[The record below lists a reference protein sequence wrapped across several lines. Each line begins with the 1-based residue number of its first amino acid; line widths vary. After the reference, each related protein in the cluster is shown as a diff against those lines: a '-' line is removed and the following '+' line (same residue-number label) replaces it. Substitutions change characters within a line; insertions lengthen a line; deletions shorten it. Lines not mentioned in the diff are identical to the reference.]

1 MITNQQIGRLID
13 DYINRGGASNVL
25 KRAWHGKY
33 IRGHA
38 PWNNEEDCYHIWLK
52 IVDDNIESLKSI
64 ATFDELYKA
73 VEKLKIK
80 GIGDL
85 TVYDTATMIGCPRQ
99 VYPTK
104 VYLHAGAAAGARA
117 LGIDAKEVDK
127 SAFVSLFPEFNKLN
141 PLQIEDFL
149 CIYKSHLSG
158 DADESK
164 LPNLCCMIPLEE
176 VLKEGK

>member
-25 KRAWHGKY
+25 NRAWRGKY

-38 PWNNEEDCYHIWLK
+38 PRNNEEDCYHIWLK
-52 IVDDNIESLKSI
+52 IVDDHIASLESIE
-64 ATFDELYKA
+64 TFDELYKA
-73 VEKLKIK
+73 IEELKIK

-85 TVYDTATMIGCPRQ
+85 TIYDTATMIGCHRQ

-117 LGIDAKEVDK
+117 LGIDVAVAEKNL
-127 SAFVSLFPEFNKLN
+127 FVSLFPAFDKLN
-141 PLQIEDFL
+141 ALQIEDFL

-158 DADESK
+158 EANESDK
-164 LPNLCCMIPLEE
+164 PEFCCIPIDI
-176 VLKEGK
+176 

>member
-25 KRAWHGKY
+25 NRAWRGKY

-38 PWNNEEDCYHIWLK
+38 PRNNEENCYHIWLK
-52 IVDDNIESLKSI
+52 IVDDHIASLESIE
-64 ATFDELYKA
+64 TFDELYKA
-73 VEKLKIK
+73 IEELKIK

-85 TVYDTATMIGCPRQ
+85 TIYDTATMIGCHRQ

-117 LGIDAKEVDK
+117 LGIDAAVVER
-127 SAFVSLFPEFNKLN
+127 SLFVSLFPAFDKLN
-141 PLQIEDFL
+141 ALQIEDFL
-149 CIYKSHLSG
+149 CIYKSHLQG
-158 DADESK
+158 IVDETIK
-164 LPNLCCMIPLEE
+164 PEFCCLSIED
-176 VLKEGK
+176 VIGK

>member
-1 MITNQQIGRLID
+1 MITNQKIGRMID

-25 KRAWHGKY
+25 KRAWRGKY

-38 PWNNEEDCYHIWLK
+38 PWNNEEDCYHNWLT
-52 IVDDNIESLKSI
+52 IVNDNIESLDSI

-85 TVYDTATMIGCPRQ
+85 TIYDTATLIGCPRKI
-99 VYPTK
+99 YPTK

-117 LGIDAKEVDK
+117 LGIDAAVVER
-127 SAFVSLFPEFNKLN
+127 SLFVSLFPAFDKLN
-141 PLQIEDFL
+141 ALQIEDFL
-149 CIYKSHLSG
+149 CIYKSHLQG
-158 DADESK
+158 IVDETIK
-164 LPNLCCMIPLEE
+164 PEFCCLLIED
-176 VLKEGK
+176 VIGK

>member
-25 KRAWHGKY
+25 KRAWHSKY

-52 IVDDNIESLKSI
+52 IVDDNIASLVSI
-64 ATFDELYKA
+64 ETFDELYKA

-85 TVYDTATMIGCPRQ
+85 TIYDTATMIGCPHQ

-117 LGIDAKEVDK
+117 LGIDAAVAER
-127 SAFVSLFPEFNKLN
+127 SLFVSLFPAFDKLN
-141 PLQIEDFL
+141 ALQIEDFL

-158 DADESK
+158 DANESEK
-164 LPNLCCMIPLEE
+164 PEFCCIPID
-176 VLKEGK
+176 VKIGRCK